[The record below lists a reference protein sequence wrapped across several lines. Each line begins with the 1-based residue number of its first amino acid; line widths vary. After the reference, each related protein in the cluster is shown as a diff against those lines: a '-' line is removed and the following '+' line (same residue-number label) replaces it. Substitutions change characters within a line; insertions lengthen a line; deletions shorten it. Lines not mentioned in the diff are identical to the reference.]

1 MFKLPQVAKS
11 KKQPHLPN
19 QSRTESVP
27 IMGFGARS
35 KKGKKKNKIY
45 INNNSQINNK
55 IDKGAKEYINNKRRK
70 KQKST

>member
-1 MFKLPQVAKS
+1 MDAYLEKKKKNHLSPTPQLEILGLS
-11 KKQPHLPN
+11 L
-19 QSRTESVP
+19 SVL

-70 KQKST
+70 K

>member
-1 MFKLPQVAKS
+1 MDAYLKKKKKITYLQPPQLEILGLS
-11 KKQPHLPN
+11 L
-19 QSRTESVP
+19 SVL

-70 KQKST
+70 K